1 MDTFF
6 STIYDYTRDLYSQEL
21 DNYLY
26 ETVPGYIHVGLV
38 MVILS
43 AIIAVLFYYILKPVR
58 KQMFIWLGCLF
69 LNALLNL
76 IVAIWYTNTPLIHNE
91 IDESDIWTVIDTF
104 GFGVANI
111 IWSILFFI
119 LVSIFIKNWSP
130 AKYIPFKKF

>member
-43 AIIAVLFYYILKPVR
+43 AIILQK
-58 KQMFIWLGCLF
+58 
-69 LNALLNL
+69 
-76 IVAIWYTNTPLIHNE
+76 
-91 IDESDIWTVIDTF
+91 
-104 GFGVANI
+104 
-111 IWSILFFI
+111 
-119 LVSIFIKNWSP
+119 IFRP
-130 AKYIPFKKF
+130 ADY